1 MNEITKPIPITVRI
15 PADLYAQLLEKA
27 QKEDRS
33 LNAQIVRALAEHMG
47 GQSELERRIADLERR
62 IANTPPFG
70 D

>member
-1 MNEITKPIPITVRI
+1 MNEITKPIPITIRI
-15 PADLYAQLLEKA
+15 PADLYAQLLERA

-33 LNAQIVRALAEHMG
+33 LNAQIVRALSEHMG

-62 IANTPPFG
+62 LAGPPYG